1 MQQYFGAYT
10 EKFLAQSA
18 YTPKTFPRKR
28 RTSLLLSLTHYLQG
42 PTSRL
47 MGAYGG
53 LWGQALHFTLEY
65 NLTPLTQAGPPGTPP
80 YPLGP
85 NLPLTIG
92 TPFNPKPYYR
102 YFDLKFP

>member
-1 MQQYFGAYT
+1 MCTPQSYQVMQQYFGAYT

-53 LWGQALHFTLEY
+53 LWGLMGSG
-65 NLTPLTQAGPPGTPP
+65 LTFHT
-80 YPLGP
+80 
-85 NLPLTIG
+85 
-92 TPFNPKPYYR
+92 
-102 YFDLKFP
+102 